1 MPQPHPAFLHRESQ
15 ASTGP
20 EGGKQADKRMESLVE
35 RKGSGDALSQ
45 TPERIL
51 YRCSFA
57 HNVPE
62 MRQTLPVRNRV
73 QQRAHLM
80 LSANVKADA
89 QRTAKDVANQLQAY
103 FVQQG
108 WITPQ

>member
-1 MPQPHPAFLHRESQ
+1 MPQPHPAFLDREPQ

-20 EGGKQADKRMESLVE
+20 EGGKQADKRMERLVE

-62 MRQTLPVRNRV
+62 MRETLPARNRV

-80 LSANVKADA
+80 HWDESFWLRQPGRGQSNV
-89 QRTAKDVANQLQAY
+89 
-103 FVQQG
+103 G
-108 WITPQ
+108 E